1 MMHNQTETFCAP
13 GSGVLCVP
21 RSISTD
27 SAILRQRHETPPKN
41 NLRGEGLSHG
51 SDRTEHVIGGI
62 FAVAFDNER
71 DGDVVS
77 PVRGIVTAVEEGGGS
92 VSIRSE
98 QGLSVQ
104 VEIGGR
110 MPGGGVLPGSSAQP
124 GSGTIPERNTMNGG
138 DICHVYVRPGDAVQP
153 GQRLLHAEL
162 ARIRLHGGDTACVV
176 TVADTDADG
185 IRSVRRHREPGEAV
199 RAGQTPV
206 MEISRR

>member
-1 MMHNQTETFCAP
+1 MHNRTETFCAP

-21 RSISTD
+21 RGGITNGD
-27 SAILRQRHETPPKN
+27 ILRQRLETTRQN
-41 NLRGEGLSHG
+41 GLREGVSG
-51 SDRTEHVIGGI
+51 AFDGTERVDGGI
-62 FAVAFDNER
+62 FAVAFENER

-77 PVRGIVTAVEEGGGS
+77 PVRGIVTAVEAGGGS

-104 VEIGGR
+104 VEIGGA
-110 MPGGGVLPGSSAQP
+110 MPGGSLHPGR
-124 GSGTIPERNTMNGG
+124 GTVHGG
-138 DICHVYVRPGDAVQP
+138 DICHVYVQPGDAVQP

-162 ARIRLHGGDTACVV
+162 ARIRMRGGDTACVV
-176 TVADTDADG
+176 TVADTDADR
-185 IRSVRRHREPGEAV
+185 IRSVRRHRETGEAV

>member
-21 RSISTD
+21 RSTGTD
-27 SAILRQRHETPPKN
+27 SGILRQRHETPPKSN
-41 NLRGEGLSHG
+41 FRGEGLSQG
-51 SDRTEHVIGGI
+51 SDGTEHVIGGI

-77 PVRGIVTAVEEGGGS
+77 PVRGIVTAVEAGGGS

-98 QGLSVQ
+98 RGLSVQ
-104 VEIGGR
+104 VEIGGK
-110 MPGGGVLPGSSAQP
+110 MPGGGTVPKRS
-124 GSGTIPERNTMNGG
+124 TVHGG

-162 ARIRLHGGDTACVV
+162 ARIRLRGGDTACVV

>member
-21 RSISTD
+21 HSKITD
-27 SAILRQRHETPPKN
+27 SGILRQRHETPHRN
-41 NLRGEGLSHG
+41 NLREEVSHIPDG
-51 SDRTEHVIGGI
+51 AEHVNGGI

-77 PVRGIVTAVEEGGGS
+77 PVRGIVTAVEAGGGS
-92 VSIRSE
+92 VFICSE

-104 VEIGGR
+104 VEIGGAI
-110 MPGGGVLPGSSAQP
+110 PGGGLHPGKS
-124 GSGTIPERNTMNGG
+124 TVHGG
-138 DICHVYVRPGDAVQP
+138 DICHVYVQPGDAVQP

-162 ARIRLHGGDTACVV
+162 ARIRLRGGDTACVV
-176 TVADTDADG
+176 TVADTDADR
-185 IRSVRRHREPGEAV
+185 IRSVRRHRETGEAV